1 MWEGDMC
8 YKLWRT
14 KSMVEE
20 EPYETEVRVGY
31 WGLSVDN
38 DNWIVGRRRCIG
50 GGIIGWNN

>member
-1 MWEGDMC
+1 MC

-31 WGLSVDN
+31 WRVSVDN